1 MFVLKIVLKVP
12 LDIKL
17 QGSSCNA
24 SGVMISFRYS
34 IESPYRYHVLKKEY
48 ILGFGL
54 VFLSSLNKATLC
66 NKSGE

>member
-1 MFVLKIVLKVP
+1 
-12 LDIKL
+12 
-17 QGSSCNA
+17 
-24 SGVMISFRYS
+24 MISFRYS

-54 VFLSSLNKATLC
+54 VFLSGLNKATLC